1 MAPDVGSS
9 VRPMTPR
16 PCMEGVRNEWAVT
29 FETLHC
35 NVEFRIPSKVLC
47 RVGQPGQEKHQHTAR
62 NIKYISLL
70 RIHITQL

>member
-47 RVGQPGQEKHQHTAR
+47 RVGQPGTSSTAMASTAR
-62 NIKYISLL
+62 RNTS
-70 RIHITQL
+70 TQRGI